1 MNPLSTLIA
10 LSTLAAAATGKTVR
24 GGEPQRELQRDSIIG
39 GSEAQEDRYA
49 FAVSLQDRIG

>member
-1 MNPLSTLIA
+1 MNPLSTFIA

-24 GGEPQRELQRDSIIG
+24 GGEQQRELQRDRIIG
-39 GSEAQEDRYA
+39 GSEAQEDRYS